1 MYIEEEIYLDNQ
13 EKRSLIANFLNKF
26 QLQFDNDIDYS
37 IVVYDN
43 ERIIATASKSRNILK
58 CFAILDS
65 YQGMGI
71 TNSLVKKIEDRMFQ
85 EGLYH
90 FFIVTPRY
98 NKMFFTN
105 IGYKAII
112 TSSEVTI
119 LENGNRQIKS
129 FLTSLKT
136 KHQVDEKEKACII
149 INGNPFSLGHQFL
162 IEKAA
167 ALNDAVLVFVVTE
180 DKSSF
185 PFSLRLH
192 LVKEGTKHL
201 KNVTVLETGPY
212 LVSQITFPTYF
223 LKDSS
228 DVVKIQTKMD
238 TEIFATYY
246 KPVFNI
252 TRRYVGTEPYCEV
265 TKAYN
270 EMMKLVL
277 PKYGIEVIEVERKAI
292 NGQVISASSIRE
304 LLKKRNFQALKRLVP
319 QTTYDYLT
327 NPEIIDK
334 LRENQGRH

>member
-1 MYIEEEIYLDNQ
+1 
-13 EKRSLIANFLNKF
+13 
-26 QLQFDNDIDYS
+26 
-37 IVVYDN
+37 
-43 ERIIATASKSRNILK
+43 
-58 CFAILDS
+58 
-65 YQGMGI
+65 
-71 TNSLVKKIEDRMFQ
+71 
-85 EGLYH
+85 
-90 FFIVTPRY
+90 
-98 NKMFFTN
+98 
-105 IGYKAII
+105 
-112 TSSEVTI
+112 
-119 LENGNRQIKS
+119 
-129 FLTSLKT
+129 
-136 KHQVDEKEKACII
+136 
-149 INGNPFSLGHQFL
+149 
-162 IEKAA
+162 
-167 ALNDAVLVFVVTE
+167 
-180 DKSSF
+180 
-185 PFSLRLH
+185 
-192 LVKEGTKHL
+192 
-201 KNVTVLETGPY
+201 
-212 LVSQITFPTYF
+212 VSQITFPTYF